1 MCSSRKYPHT
11 PQEGI
16 GNSWGEGG
24 EKSKIFRGVEINL
37 QKNVRESIDTLENV
51 PTKAVE
57 QKKDR
62 KKTVRGNLING
73 NHREREKRSRRYNKF
88 AP

>member
-1 MCSSRKYPHT
+1 MKKVKFSGRRDKLA
-11 PQEGI
+11 E
-16 GNSWGEGG
+16 
-24 EKSKIFRGVEINL
+24 
-37 QKNVRESIDTLENV
+37 NVRESIDTLENV

-62 KKTVRGNLING
+62 KKTVRGNSING